1 MKRELESKLL
11 AWKNNSARKPLI
23 VMGARQV
30 GKTYLL
36 QQFGNNHYDHVAYIN
51 CDNNPRVANLFTEDY
66 DMERIILAIGAITS
80 VPIIAGK
87 TLIILDEIQELKNG
101 LTALKYFCEQASQ
114 HHVAV
119 AGSLLENRHLSE
131 RLIYS
136 ICIR

>member
-51 CDNNPRVANLFTEDY
+51 CDNNPRVANLF
-66 DMERIILAIGAITS
+66 AKIGRA
-80 VPIIAGK
+80 
-87 TLIILDEIQELKNG
+87 
-101 LTALKYFCEQASQ
+101 
-114 HHVAV
+114 HV
-119 AGSLLENRHLSE
+119 
-131 RLIYS
+131 
-136 ICIR
+136 